1 MADNSNIGYAFPLEK
16 LGSDIARNNYNY
28 QSILNGLIE
37 WNNTN
42 DDTVL
47 IRLTKDTDPWYED
60 YEIPSKKNI
69 LSVNINKTLFRVF
82 SSAARRNAR
91 NSTFQNF
98 Q

>member
-69 LSVNINKTLFRVF
+69 LSVGSYNVMLKAKSPLVH
-82 SSAARRNAR
+82 S
-91 NSTFQNF
+91 QVLM
-98 Q
+98 